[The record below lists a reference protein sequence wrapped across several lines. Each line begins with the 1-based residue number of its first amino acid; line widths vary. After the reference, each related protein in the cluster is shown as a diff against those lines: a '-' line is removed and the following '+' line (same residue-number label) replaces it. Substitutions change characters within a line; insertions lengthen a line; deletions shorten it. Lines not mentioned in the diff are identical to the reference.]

1 MTNHKNKEDDQ
12 DQPKV
17 NTKWPV
23 VSETKGVYMRK
34 SGEPIMVG
42 TAVVQKYQ
50 NYAEV
55 VMTIDNEDAQESA
68 ILMLSPSTH
77 SLSLGIILDPEV
89 AKAVAAARN

>member
-1 MTNHKNKEDDQ
+1 MTNHKNKADGQ

-34 SGEPIMVG
+34 SGEPLLVG
-42 TAVVQKYQ
+42 SAVVEKYE

-55 VMTIDNEDAQESA
+55 RMIIDNEDAQEST

>member
-1 MTNHKNKEDDQ
+1 MTNHKNKADEQ

-23 VSETKGVYMRK
+23 VSDTKGVYMRK
-34 SGEPIMVG
+34 SGEPILVG
-42 TAVVQKYQ
+42 SAVIEKYE

-55 VMTIDNEDAQESA
+55 RMVIDNADAQESA
-68 ILMLSPSTH
+68 ILMLSKSTH

-89 AKAVAAARN
+89 AKSVAAARS